1 MEKVSWNDSLLV
13 STVLFIK
20 KWGIVKNIR
29 ITKKEAAILSQLD
42 GKVAFITGASS
53 GIGRAAA
60 IKLAQEGAKVALID
74 VKEENAKVV
83 EESIVKSG
91 GSALIVECDIA
102 NPEEM
107 ERSYQKVVDAWGKV
121 DIVFANAGINGVM
134 APIEDL
140 TPEDWD
146 ETINTNLKGTFL
158 TVKYAIP
165 HMKKHGGSI
174 IITSSINGNRIYKN
188 FGMSAYS
195 TSKIGQTGFGKM
207 AALELAQYKIRV
219 NIICPGAIETNI
231 GKNTFP
237 QEEDLEKIKIP
248 VEYPEGN
255 QPLEERAGKPEQ
267 VADLV
272 FFLASDLSSHITG
285 TEVYIDGAESLL

>member
-1 MEKVSWNDSLLV
+1 MGK
-13 STVLFIK
+13 
-20 KWGIVKNIR
+20 
-29 ITKKEAAILSQLD
+29 LD

-60 IKLAQEGAKVALID
+60 LKLGSSGAKVALID
-74 VKEENAKVV
+74 IKEENARNVKDLIEDAEGTAMILECNISKPAEVENSFHKVA
-83 EESIVKSG
+83 E
-91 GSALIVECDIA
+91 
-102 NPEEM
+102 
-107 ERSYQKVVDAWGKV
+107 AWGKV
-121 DIVFANAGINGVM
+121 DIVFANAGINGVI

-140 TPEDWD
+140 APEDWD

-165 HMKKHGGSI
+165 HMKKNGGSI

-237 QEEDLEKIKIP
+237 QQDDLEKIKIP

-255 QPLEERAGKPEQ
+255 QPLEEHAGKPEQ

>member
-1 MEKVSWNDSLLV
+1 MK
-13 STVLFIK
+13 
-20 KWGIVKNIR
+20 
-29 ITKKEAAILSQLD
+29 QLA

-53 GIGRAAA
+53 GIGKAAA
-60 IKLAQEGAKVALID
+60 IKLAQEGAKIALVDIKED
-74 VKEENAKVV
+74 NAKEVKEKIDEIGGN
-83 EESIVKSG
+83 SII
-91 GSALIVECDIA
+91 LECDISK
-102 NPEEM
+102 PQEV
-107 ERSYQKVVDAWGKV
+107 ERSYSKLIDTWGRV
-121 DIVFANAGINGVM
+121 DIVFANAGINGVI

-146 ETINTNLKGTFL
+146 TTIETNLKGTFL

-165 HMKKHGGSI
+165 HMKNTRGSI
-174 IITSSINGNRIYKN
+174 VITSSINGNRIYKN

-237 QEEDLEKIKIP
+237 QEEDLEKIKVP

-255 QPLEERAGKPEQ
+255 QPLEERSGKPEQ

-272 FFLASDLSSHITG
+272 FFLASDMSSHITG

>member
-1 MEKVSWNDSLLV
+1 M
-13 STVLFIK
+13 
-20 KWGIVKNIR
+20 G
-29 ITKKEAAILSQLD
+29 QLE

-53 GIGRAAA
+53 GIGKAAA
-60 IKLAQEGAKVALID
+60 IKLAQEGAKIALID
-74 VKEENAKVV
+74 IKEENAK
-83 EESIVKSG
+83 EVKDIIEGNG
-91 GSALIVECDIA
+91 GSALIFECDISKS
-102 NPEEM
+102 EEV
-107 ERSYQKVVDAWGKV
+107 EQSYQNVIDAWGRV
-121 DIVFANAGINGVM
+121 DIVFANAGINGVI

-140 TPEDWD
+140 SPEDWD
-146 ETINTNLKGTFL
+146 MTITTNLKGTFL

-165 HMKKHGGSI
+165 HMKNSGGSI

-237 QEEDLEKIKIP
+237 QEENLEKIKIP
-248 VEYPEGN
+248 VDYPEGN
-255 QPLEERAGKPEQ
+255 QPLEERSGKPEQ

-272 FFLASDLSSHITG
+272 FFLASDMSSHITG

>member
-1 MEKVSWNDSLLV
+1 MTSL
-13 STVLFIK
+13 S
-20 KWGIVKNIR
+20 
-29 ITKKEAAILSQLD
+29 E
-42 GKVAFITGASS
+42 KVAFVTGASS

-60 IKLAQEGAKVALID
+60 LKLAQEGARIALID
-74 VKEENAKVV
+74 VKEENARD
-83 EESIVKSG
+83 VKDEIEASG
-91 GSALIVECDIA
+91 GRALIVECDVSQPD
-102 NPEEM
+102 NVQK
-107 ERSYQKVVDAWGKV
+107 SYQKVIEAWGRI
-121 DIVFANAGINGVM
+121 DIVFANAGINGVI

-140 TPEDWD
+140 DPDDWD
-146 ETINTNLKGTFL
+146 KTITTNLKGTFL
-158 TVKYAIP
+158 TVKYAVP
-165 HMKKHGGSI
+165 YMKENGGSI

-237 QEEDLEKIKIP
+237 EEDNLEKIKIP

-255 QPLEERAGKPEQ
+255 QPLENRSGKPEQ

-272 FFLASDLSSHITG
+272 YFLASDMSTHITG

>member
-1 MEKVSWNDSLLV
+1 M
-13 STVLFIK
+13 
-20 KWGIVKNIR
+20 G
-29 ITKKEAAILSQLD
+29 QLI

-53 GIGRAAA
+53 GIGKAAA
-60 IKLAQEGAKVALID
+60 IKLAQEGAKIALID
-74 VKEENAKVV
+74 IKEENAQ
-83 EESIVKSG
+83 EVKEIIEGNG
-91 GSALIVECDIA
+91 GSAKIIECDISK
-102 NPEEM
+102 PEEV
-107 ERSYQKVVDAWGKV
+107 EQSYQNVKDAWGRV
-121 DIVFANAGINGVM
+121 DIVFANAGINGVI

-140 TPEDWD
+140 SPEDWD
-146 ETINTNLKGTFL
+146 TTLTTNLKGTFL

-165 HMKKHGGSI
+165 HMKNSGGSI

-237 QEEDLEKIKIP
+237 QEENLEKIKIP

-255 QPLEERAGKPEQ
+255 QPLEERSGKPEQ

-272 FFLASDLSSHITG
+272 FFLASDMSSHITG

>member
-1 MEKVSWNDSLLV
+1 L
-13 STVLFIK
+13 
-20 KWGIVKNIR
+20 G
-29 ITKKEAAILSQLD
+29 QLE

-53 GIGRAAA
+53 GIGKAAA
-60 IKLAQEGAKVALID
+60 IKLAHEGAKIALID
-74 VKEENAKVV
+74 IKEENAQ
-83 EESIVKSG
+83 EVKDIIEGNG
-91 GSALIVECDIA
+91 GSAIIFECDISKS
-102 NPEEM
+102 EEV
-107 ERSYQKVVDAWGKV
+107 EQSYQNVVDAWGRI
-121 DIVFANAGINGVM
+121 DIVFANAGINGVI

-140 TPEDWD
+140 SPEDWD
-146 ETINTNLKGTFL
+146 TTITTNLKGTFL

-165 HMKKHGGSI
+165 HMKNSGGSM
-174 IITSSINGNRIYKN
+174 IITSSINSNRIYKN

-237 QEEDLEKIKIP
+237 QEKNLEKIKIP

-255 QPLEERAGKPEQ
+255 QPLEERSGKPEQ

-272 FFLASDLSSHITG
+272 FFLASDMSSHITG
-285 TEVYIDGAESLL
+285 TEVFIDGAESLL

>member
-1 MEKVSWNDSLLV
+1 M
-13 STVLFIK
+13 
-20 KWGIVKNIR
+20 
-29 ITKKEAAILSQLD
+29 SQLK

-53 GIGRAAA
+53 GIGKAAA
-60 IKLAQEGAKVALID
+60 LKLAKEGANIALID
-74 VKEENAKVV
+74 IKEENAKA
-83 EESIVKSG
+83 VKDEIHGIG
-91 GSALIVECDIA
+91 GSALISECDISKA
-102 NPEEM
+102 DEVQL
-107 ERSYQKVVDAWGKV
+107 SYQKVIETWGSI
-121 DIVFANAGINGVM
+121 DIVFANAGINGVI

-140 TPEDWD
+140 SPEDWD
-146 ETINTNLKGTFL
+146 TTINTNLKGTFL

-165 HMKKHGGSI
+165 HMKKSGGSI

-207 AALELAQYKIRV
+207 AALELAQYNIRV

-231 GKNTFP
+231 GENTFP
-237 QEEDLEKIKIP
+237 QEDNLEKIKIP

-255 QPLEERAGKPEQ
+255 QPLEERSGKPEQ

-272 FFLASDLSSHITG
+272 FFLASDMSSHITG

>member
-1 MEKVSWNDSLLV
+1 MGKVKSIRNM
-13 STVLFIK
+13 
-20 KWGIVKNIR
+20 VK
-29 ITKKEAAILSQLD
+29 EDDDLSQLD
-42 GKVAFITGASS
+42 GKIAFITGASS

-60 IKLAQEGAKVALID
+60 IKLAHEGAKIALID
-74 VKEENAKVV
+74 IKEENARD
-83 EESIVKSG
+83 VKETIEAAG

-102 NPEEM
+102 NPSEM
-107 ERSYQKVVDAWGKV
+107 EKSFQKVTDTWGKV
-121 DIVFANAGINGVM
+121 HIVFANAGINGVI

-140 TPEDWD
+140 SPEDWD
-146 ETINTNLKGTFL
+146 ETINTNLRGTFL

-165 HMKKHGGSI
+165 QMKKHGGSI

-237 QEEDLEKIKIP
+237 MEENLEKIKIP

-255 QPLEERAGKPEQ
+255 QPLEEHAGKPEQ

>member
-1 MEKVSWNDSLLV
+1 M
-13 STVLFIK
+13 
-20 KWGIVKNIR
+20 G
-29 ITKKEAAILSQLD
+29 QLD
-42 GKVAFITGASS
+42 GKVALITGASS
-53 GIGRAAA
+53 GIGKAAA
-60 IKLAQEGAKVALID
+60 LKLGREGAKIALID
-74 VKEENAKVV
+74 VKEENARSVKDLI
-83 EESIVKSG
+83 EESG
-91 GSALIVECDIA
+91 GTALIHECDIA
-102 NPEEM
+102 KPEDVAQSFQEVA
-107 ERSYQKVVDAWGKV
+107 KAWGKI
-121 DIVFANAGINGVM
+121 DIVFANAGINGVI

-140 TPEDWD
+140 APKDWD
-146 ETINTNLKGTFL
+146 ETINTNLRGTFL

-165 HMKKHGGSI
+165 LLKENGGSI

-237 QEEDLEKIKIP
+237 QKDDLEKIKIP

-255 QPLEERAGKPEQ
+255 QPLEEQAGKPEQ

>member
-1 MEKVSWNDSLLV
+1 M
-13 STVLFIK
+13 
-20 KWGIVKNIR
+20 G
-29 ITKKEAAILSQLD
+29 QLE

-53 GIGRAAA
+53 GIGKAAA
-60 IKLAQEGAKVALID
+60 IKLAQEGAKIALVDI
-74 VKEENAKVV
+74 KEENAQ
-83 EESIVKSG
+83 EVKDIIEG
-91 GSALIVECDIA
+91 NGRSALIFECDISKS
-102 NPEEM
+102 EEV
-107 ERSYQKVVDAWGKV
+107 EQSYQNVIDAWGRV
-121 DIVFANAGINGVM
+121 DIVFANAGINGVI

-140 TPEDWD
+140 SPEDWD
-146 ETINTNLKGTFL
+146 TTITTNLKGTFL

-165 HMKKHGGSI
+165 HMKDSGGSI

-237 QEEDLEKIKIP
+237 QEENLEKIKIP

-255 QPLEERAGKPEQ
+255 QPLEERSGKPEQ

-272 FFLASDLSSHITG
+272 FFLASNMSSHITG
-285 TEVYIDGAESLL
+285 TEIYIDGAESLL

>member
-1 MEKVSWNDSLLV
+1 MTSLA
-13 STVLFIK
+13 
-20 KWGIVKNIR
+20 
-29 ITKKEAAILSQLD
+29 E
-42 GKVAFITGASS
+42 KVAFVTGASS

-60 IKLAQEGAKVALID
+60 LKLAQEGVKIALID
-74 VKEENAKVV
+74 VKEENAR
-83 EESIVKSG
+83 EVKDAIEANG
-91 GSALIVECDIA
+91 GSALIVECDVSQ
-102 NPEEM
+102 PENVQQ
-107 ERSYQKVVDAWGKV
+107 SYQKVIEAWGRV
-121 DIVFANAGINGVM
+121 DIVFANAGINGVI

-140 TPEDWD
+140 DPDDWD
-146 ETINTNLKGTFL
+146 KTMSTNLKGTFL
-158 TVKYAIP
+158 TVKYAVP
-165 HMKKHGGSI
+165 YMKENGGSI

-237 QEEDLEKIKIP
+237 EEENLEKIKIP
-248 VEYPEGN
+248 VDYPDGN
-255 QPLEERAGKPEQ
+255 QPLENRSGKPEQ

-272 FFLASDLSSHITG
+272 YFLASDMSNHITG

>member
-1 MEKVSWNDSLLV
+1 M
-13 STVLFIK
+13 
-20 KWGIVKNIR
+20 
-29 ITKKEAAILSQLD
+29 LSQLN

-60 IKLAQEGAKVALID
+60 IKLAQEGAKVGLID
-74 VKEENAKVV
+74 VKEEKAVNVK
-83 EESIVKSG
+83 ESIEEVG
-91 GSALIVECDIA
+91 GSAMIVECDIA

-107 ERSYQKVVDAWGKV
+107 KRSYQKVVDEWGKV
-121 DIVFANAGINGVM
+121 DIVFANAGINGVI

-140 TPEDWD
+140 APEDWD

-165 HMKKHGGSI
+165 YMKKHGGSI

-207 AALELAQYKIRV
+207 AALELAQYKVRV

-237 QEEDLEKIKIP
+237 QEDDLEKIKIP

-255 QPLEERAGKPEQ
+255 QPLEEHAGKPGQ